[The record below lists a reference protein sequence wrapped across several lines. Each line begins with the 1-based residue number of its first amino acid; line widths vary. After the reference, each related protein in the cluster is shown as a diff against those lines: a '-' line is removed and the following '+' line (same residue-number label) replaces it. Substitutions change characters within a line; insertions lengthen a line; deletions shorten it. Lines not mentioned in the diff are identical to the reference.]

1 MVNFPS
7 RRLGLPRNN
16 IITDPNEVYEHFEF
30 DPNGPG
36 QREVGLNDPV
46 AAAEAVILRRKVDKV
61 TDRLFP
67 GVPRHNNEV
76 DAFRHAWWSYQMT
89 QEFGPE
95 RAKEFGDAH
104 EISVPNPHPER
115 MKDLHNNAVARELA
129 QDPKNEGRPAEEVIM
144 EALRNGLI
152 QTRPPRVPGSPRG
165 ASTPR

>member
-1 MVNFPS
+1 M
-7 RRLGLPRNN
+7 
-16 IITDPNEVYEHFEF
+16 
-30 DPNGPG
+30 
-36 QREVGLNDPV
+36 GLNDPV